1 MAFCLVKL
9 KVHPILSLPGYMS
22 EILCYDIHRSAN
34 SEGFKSNIQQKK
46 EGQRIGELRNS
57 VYLLGIITCGKP
69 HG

>member
-9 KVHPILSLPGYMS
+9 KVHPIMSLPGYMS

-46 EGQRIGELRNS
+46 EGQRIGDTQKFCVSFGNNNMW
-57 VYLLGIITCGKP
+57 
-69 HG
+69 